1 MASEITVQTIKG
13 PTSGANANKVI
24 IPSGQTLD
32 ASGGTLVPSEGA
44 VVNYQSYRDTT
55 LTVLTSSSFS
65 TVYTF
70 PTYTP
75 TLNNSTVVYKFNLLA
90 RGYRNSGQ
98 DARAKLKFV
107 VDGFTV
113 ITDNEFGN
121 YDYGGH
127 GIWWRQVYSSGY
139 SHNNTDGSSIS
150 AYMQLAN
157 LGTELEYNSNDGGSA
172 TQSFYEIMEIAQ

>member
-1 MASEITVQTIKG
+1 MSTLQVENLIG
-13 PTSGANANKVI
+13 PTSGSNANKVI

-32 ASGGTLVPSEGA
+32 ASNGFVAPAGS

-127 GIWWRQVYSSGY
+127 GIWWRYVYSSGY

-157 LGTELEYNSNDGGSA
+157 LGTELEYNSNDGSSA